1 MKDISWYLLMSNN
14 FWWRKRCSP
23 SEWDDSRWRAQFPAK
38 WRAQTMGSKIF
49 SAGKAKKF
57 TGQKHMGALL
67 CSPKPDHCS
76 EGQMLTIGRYMDSW
90 ANIASHK
97 YDFLGYGWNAIHKP
111 SSMRQSVGELAI
123 HCHSSNSSLG
133 TTPGETW
140 DLLQDLLV
148 VRMLNPMITR

>member
-1 MKDISWYLLMSNN
+1 MAKKS
-14 FWWRKRCSP
+14 SP
-23 SEWDDSRWRAQFPAK
+23 SAWDDSK

-67 CSPKPDHCS
+67 RSPKPDHWS
-76 EGQMLTIGRYMDSW
+76 EGQMWTIGQLAGFRAYIS
-90 ANIASHK
+90 SHK

-140 DLLQDLLV
+140 DLL
-148 VRMLNPMITR
+148 